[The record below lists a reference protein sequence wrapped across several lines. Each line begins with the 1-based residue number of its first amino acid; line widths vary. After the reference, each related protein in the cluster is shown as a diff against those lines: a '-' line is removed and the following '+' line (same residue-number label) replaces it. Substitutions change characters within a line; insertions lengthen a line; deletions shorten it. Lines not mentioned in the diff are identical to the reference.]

1 MEELVC
7 CLSGRFVPSGC
18 IKQKNIQRTDDIGSL
33 YRFPHA
39 RREKRQF
46 RISPYSEHRITLLSA
61 QDNTTKI
68 LIADICH
75 ILLSTV
81 EHVK

>member
-1 MEELVC
+1 MTSV
-7 CLSGRFVPSGC
+7 RC
-18 IKQKNIQRTDDIGSL
+18 IGFLMLAGK
-33 YRFPHA
+33 
-39 RREKRQF
+39 KRQF